1 MTDSQRNLKPATEA
15 HIVRLKRQFV
25 DSFAERLINI
35 EQWTDQCLAEPPDR
49 QAMQQL
55 RTEVHQ
61 LRGSSGLYELT
72 ELFREFDA
80 LQAELDEVLAE
91 PAPARLSALTRRRL
105 DRAVKMMRYPNR
117 FL

>member
-1 MTDSQRNLKPATEA
+1 MTDSRRNLKPATEA
-15 HIVRLKRQFV
+15 HIARLKRQFV
-25 DSFAERLINI
+25 DSFAKRLIDI
-35 EQWTDQCLAEPPDR
+35 EDWTQKCLAEPPDR

-61 LRGSSGLYELT
+61 LRGSSGLYDLT
-72 ELFREFDA
+72 ELYREFDS

-91 PAPARLSALTRRRL
+91 TGPVRLSSVTRRRL
-105 DRAVKMMRYPNR
+105 ERVTKLMRFPNR